1 MLFGNAWTKLRI
13 GMLFAITDAPG
24 GIASANLA
32 LGVCSG
38 PVGFGSA
45 STTHAVV
52 YTPNNATTGTN
63 YTYNAGAGYP
73 YYNQGVVSHFTER
86 VNGSNTSVIT
96 TAGQPCLYSLGGTLR
111 MGLLGVDFAKI
122 GGNVWT
128 ISLYFMD
135 AAKPYYHCDGQS
147 LMEMMEQPFN
157 AIPRVT
163 ARRLDTGA
171 FVQATLIGGAGGN
184 NLTGIDEEATGSLDS
199 VNIFWNTVAAPV
211 QVYALAVS
219 RHGWV

>member
-1 MLFGNAWTKLRI
+1 MATIVQQTFNSVSKEGLSLGHEEWVRPMLFGNAWTKLRI

-128 ISLYFMD
+128 ISLISWTR
-135 AAKPYYHCDGQS
+135 QS
-147 LMEMMEQPFN
+147 H
-157 AIPRVT
+157 IIIVT
-163 ARRLDTGA
+163 VRA
-171 FVQATLIGGAGGN
+171 
-184 NLTGIDEEATGSLDS
+184 
-199 VNIFWNTVAAPV
+199 
-211 QVYALAVS
+211 
-219 RHGWV
+219 